1 MNFQTEYTTTNDDVE
16 YRYVPGYGYIKLKDL
31 RDMRER

>member
-1 MNFQTEYTTTNDDVE
+1 MNFQTEYTADNFEE

-31 RDMRER
+31 RDLRER